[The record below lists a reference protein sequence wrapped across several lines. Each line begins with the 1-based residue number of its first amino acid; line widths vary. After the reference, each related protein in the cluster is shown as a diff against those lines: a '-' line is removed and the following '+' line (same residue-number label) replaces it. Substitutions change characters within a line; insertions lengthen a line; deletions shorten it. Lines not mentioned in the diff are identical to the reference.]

1 MDFQSIDP
9 EKLELKE
16 RLKMY
21 PPRFVIRFKDT
32 SSAEDCYAVFKFQ
45 GATESIEKKILLT
58 KGIIHSWVCRLLY
71 LLKILWVMNSS
82 VSSKRG

>member
-9 EKLELKE
+9 ETLELRE

-21 PPRFVIRFKDT
+21 PPRFVISFKDT

-58 KGIIHSWVCRLLY
+58 KGIIHSGVCRLLY
-71 LLKILWVMNSS
+71 S
-82 VSSKRG
+82 